1 VAGALQILAVR
12 LRARPDVEELRDAFA
27 EAFDDPSV
35 ELALLDRDG
44 REGWVDAAGRPVQLP
59 EPSAGRCVSIV
70 EDGCVVTAAIVCDEG
85 LRDQPALLRVA
96 AAYVAVALDN
106 RRLAAKTEASLREL
120 QETRARILHDADRER
135 LEIERNLHDGAQQ
148 RLVALHIELGMA
160 EEDILSDPER
170 GPELL
175 RKLGREVDDALDDIR
190 SLARGIY
197 PPLLADRGLVEA
209 LRTAALR
216 SSVSTTVTPT
226 DIGRYPPEVESAVY
240 FCILEALQ
248 NAAKHAE
255 GAQHVLVSLYK
266 ADALHFEVRDDG
278 HGFDADRVSPGA
290 GLRNMRER
298 IAAVGGELR
307 IHSAP
312 GEGATVSGSVPLP

>member
-1 VAGALQILAVR
+1 
-12 LRARPDVEELRDAFA
+12 
-27 EAFDDPSV
+27 
-35 ELALLDRDG
+35 
-44 REGWVDAAGRPVQLP
+44 
-59 EPSAGRCVSIV
+59 
-70 EDGCVVTAAIVCDEG
+70 
-85 LRDQPALLRVA
+85 
-96 AAYVAVALDN
+96 
-106 RRLAAKTEASLREL
+106 LREL
-120 QETRARILHDADRER
+120 RETRARILHDADRER
-135 LEIERNLHDGAQQ
+135 LEIEHDGAQQ

-160 EEDILSDPER
+160 EQDILSDPER
-170 GPELL
+170 GPEIL

-197 PPLLADRGLVEA
+197 PALLADRGLVEA

-216 SSVSTTVTPT
+216 SSLSTTVTPT

-248 NAAKHAE
+248 NAAKHAT

-266 ADALHFEVRDDG
+266 DDARHFEVRDDG
-278 HGFDADRVSPGA
+278 QGFDADGVRPGA

-298 IAAVGGELR
+298 IAAVGGMMR

-312 GEGATVSGSVPLP
+312 GKGATVSGSVPLP